1 MLTLFKSITQGLLP
15 EVEGV
20 GIGTPSAIEWTRDD
34 SSEYCHRCGVS
45 MGFGAITEDG
55 CSQCLNN
62 RFPWDTVYRLGGYEE
77 PLSDWVVQYKFWKI
91 WRWGDWFGEQLA
103 HAITPYGK
111 SVVVP
116 IPLHWTR
123 QVSRGFD
130 QAAIIGRRIAKCNNI
145 RYAKL
150 LKRVKRTA
158 PQTSLGSKALREANV
173 RRAFKGKQVNLSGW
187 TVYLVDDVKTTGST
201 AKQCARILRKM
212 GAESIHLVVV
222 GVADTKTKTGNNTI
236 PL

>member
-1 MLTLFKSITQGLLP
+1 MRTLIQSISQGLLP
-15 EVEGV
+15 EVKGV
-20 GIGTPSAIEWTRDD
+20 GINTPNVIGWNPDE
-34 SSEYCHRCGVS
+34 SSTYCHRCGVT

-77 PLSDWVVQYKFWKI
+77 PLSEWIVQYKFWKI

-103 HAITPYGK
+103 GTIKPYGK

-123 QVSRGFD
+123 QLSRGFD
-130 QAAIIGRRIAKCNNI
+130 QAALIARRIARQNNI

-158 PQTSLGSKALREANV
+158 PQTTLGSKSLREANV
-173 RRAFKGKQVNLSGW
+173 RRAFKGKNVNLNGW
-187 TVYLVDDVKTTGST
+187 TVYMVDDVKTTGST
-201 AKQCARILRKM
+201 ARQCARILRKM
-212 GAESIHLVVV
+212 GADSIHLVVV
-222 GVADTKTKTGNNTI
+222 GVADTKTKTGKDTI